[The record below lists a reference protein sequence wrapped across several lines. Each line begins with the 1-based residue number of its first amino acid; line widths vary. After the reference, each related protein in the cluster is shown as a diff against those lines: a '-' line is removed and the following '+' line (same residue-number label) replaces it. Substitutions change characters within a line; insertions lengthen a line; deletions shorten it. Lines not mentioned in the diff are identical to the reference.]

1 MKWSLA
7 RALALGLCLGRAAA
21 IHVAAG
27 SQCESLCGNVHDL
40 TSPDDVVCKESDYAT
55 SAAGM
60 VFQQCTTC
68 QLSSNYVSGRDS
80 DLQWLLC
87 KLILDGDDG
96 WATADVLTDNL
107 RYAVSYCV
115 YGYPENDEVTSNPCL
130 TR

>member
-7 RALALGLCLGRAAA
+7 RAFALGLCLGRAAA

-40 TSPDDVVCKESDYAT
+40 TSPDDVVCKESDYAS

-87 KLILDGDDG
+87 KLIFDGNDG
-96 WATADVLTDNL
+96 WATADAWQITFDTRFRTAFMDTL
-107 RYAVSYCV
+107 RMIRLLRIPA
-115 YGYPENDEVTSNPCL
+115 
-130 TR
+130 